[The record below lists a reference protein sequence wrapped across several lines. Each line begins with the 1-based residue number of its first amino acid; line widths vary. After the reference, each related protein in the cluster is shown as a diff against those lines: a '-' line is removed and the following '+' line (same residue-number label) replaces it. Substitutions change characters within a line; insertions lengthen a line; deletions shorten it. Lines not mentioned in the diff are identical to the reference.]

1 MAGFKI
7 NGLSGQANLSG
18 GFPSSYSGTS
28 GGVRVNIPFS
38 HKRVKK
44 RSPSIEANISRQQGL
59 GGNEFVPSLTFGVNY
74 KRNIGKEYKGTS
86 SDLEGMFDKNKQ
98 HSGP

>member
-1 MAGFKI
+1 MAGFKKG
-7 NGLSGQANLSG
+7 GLSGQANLSG
-18 GFPSSYSGTS
+18 GFPSRYSGTS

>member
-1 MAGFKI
+1 MAGFKKG
-7 NGLSGQANLSG
+7 GLSGQVNLSG
-18 GFPSSYSGTS
+18 GFPSRYSGTS
-28 GGVRVNIPFS
+28 GGVTVNIPFG

-44 RSPSIEANISRQQGL
+44 PRPSIEANIFRQQGL
-59 GGNEFVPSLTFGVNY
+59 GGDEFVPSLTFGVNY
-74 KRNIGKEYKGTS
+74 KRNIGKKYKGTS